1 MARFYKIRITVTQSL
16 EIFINTRNKCLWSL
30 GNVLGSLLLPSSPF
44 PEILSWF
51 CSRDKNL
58 SKNLHAFF
66 ILDTRPTGFLV
77 PPLMGRPL
85 HSAYKSKEQ
94 EVLNDFK
101 RKLPGSVSDLG
112 FFPFY
117 QRISQPAHP
126 LTWGDPG
133 ISWQQLLSMLRNLHK
148 WFISGTKNLDF
159 EFRLSL

>member
-1 MARFYKIRITVTQSL
+1 MARFYKIITVTQSL
-16 EIFINTRNKCLWSL
+16 EIFINTRNKCPWSL
-30 GNVLGSLLLPSSPF
+30 GNVFGSLLLPSSPF

-51 CSRDKNL
+51 FCSRGKQL
-58 SKNLHAFF
+58 SKNLQAFF

-77 PPLMGRPL
+77 PLLIGRPL

-112 FFPFY
+112 FFLFY
-117 QRISQPAHP
+117 WRISQPGHP

-133 ISWQQLLSMLRNLHK
+133 ISSQQHLSTLRNLHK
-148 WFISGTKNLDF
+148 RFISGTENLDF
-159 EFRLSL
+159 KFRLNP